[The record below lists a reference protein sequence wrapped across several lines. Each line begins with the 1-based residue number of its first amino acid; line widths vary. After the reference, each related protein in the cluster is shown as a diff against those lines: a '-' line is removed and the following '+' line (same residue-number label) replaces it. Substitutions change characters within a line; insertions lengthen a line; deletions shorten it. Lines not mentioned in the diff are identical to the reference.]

1 MSDKVTRVMIL
12 TADAGFGH
20 RSTALAVSEA
30 LKIRYGDQVDP
41 VIVNPL
47 NSPQT
52 PAFLRDSQNDYDF
65 WVRQVPE
72 LYKFFYEASDVIIPT
87 RVLEDALA
95 VLLYESIKE

>member
-1 MSDKVTRVMIL
+1 MSNNVTRVMIL

-52 PAFLRDSQNDYDF
+52 HLLFYAILKPIMICGSNRYLNCINFSMKPA
-65 WVRQVPE
+65 
-72 LYKFFYEASDVIIPT
+72 K
-87 RVLEDALA
+87 
-95 VLLYESIKE
+95 